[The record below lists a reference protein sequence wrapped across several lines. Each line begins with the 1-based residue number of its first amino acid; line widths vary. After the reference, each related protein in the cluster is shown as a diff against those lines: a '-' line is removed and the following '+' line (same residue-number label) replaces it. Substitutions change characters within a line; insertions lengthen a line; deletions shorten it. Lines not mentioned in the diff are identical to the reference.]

1 MKLNILRFFIQ
12 SFLIVLFFF
21 PIIHQKDDITI
32 MFNGFEAVIQ
42 GDYLIIGNI
51 VIALVILGSIFHLVV
66 LAFELLSKDQSKK
79 YEIST
84 NIVVNITVILSF
96 VMVTFLGTFLEL
108 MGYIILVLLIISTY
122 LRYLSQKIQE

>member
-1 MKLNILRFFIQ
+1 MM
-12 SFLIVLFFF
+12 
-21 PIIHQKDDITI
+21 HQKDEVTI
-32 MFNGFEAVIQ
+32 MFNGFEAIIQ

-51 VIALVILGSIFHLVV
+51 VIALVILGSLFHLVV
-66 LAFELLSKDQSKK
+66 LVFELLSHKLSKT
-79 YEIST
+79 YESLT

-108 MGYIILVLLIISTY
+108 IGYIILVLLIVSTY